1 MATVPFVLALLSGAV
16 ALAWTGLALRLLGR
30 VDAYRP
36 LSASAHP
43 PPMDAPPVDV
53 VVPAHNEERDIE
65 STVCSIFA
73 QDYPVLQ
80 LTVVDDQSVDATGA
94 IVDRLAFRQR
104 EAPVGTRSLR
114 VIHGV
119 ERPEGWV
126 GKTWALYQGVADA
139 RAEWLLFV
147 DGDIHLHPEALS
159 TAWRKSQETGADLVS
174 FLARPACES
183 FWQGTIALS
192 FMQVLAQLFPL
203 DRVNDPR
210 RAEAIAAGGFIL
222 VRRSVYERADGH
234 QGVRREIIEDI
245 QLSRRIKEVGGRL
258 SVHLAP
264 DLVWTHM
271 YGSFSDIWRGLRKNA
286 YAGMD
291 YQFHKYVVG
300 SVVALLMAWAP
311 PVTLAWGLLAI
322 ASSLDARGGPAI
334 WIGLGLWGW
343 MAQALAS
350 APLIRYLKLSAP
362 FALSLPAGITAY
374 VAIATASVWH
384 HHRGRVLWK
393 ERIYDSRTVTPP

>member
-1 MATVPFVLALLSGAV
+1 MATVPLVLALLAGSV
-16 ALAWTGLALRLLGR
+16 ALAWTGLGLRLLSR
-30 VDAYRP
+30 AVAYRP
-36 LSASAHP
+36 LIASTDP
-43 PPMDAPPVDV
+43 TPTDAPPVDV

-65 STVCSIFA
+65 STVRSILA
-73 QDYPVLQ
+73 QDYPDLH
-80 LTVVDDQSVDATGA
+80 LTVVDDQSVDATGD
-94 IVDRLAFRQR
+94 IVDRLEVRQR
-104 EAPVGTRSLR
+104 EVPVGRHSLR

-126 GKTWALYQGVADA
+126 GKTWALHQGVAGA
-139 RAEWLLFV
+139 RAEWLLFI

-159 TAWRKSQETGADLVS
+159 TAWRKAQETGADLVS
-174 FLARPACES
+174 FLARPACDS

-222 VRRSVYERADGH
+222 VRRSMYDRAGGH
-234 QGVRREIIEDI
+234 EGVRREIIEDI
-245 QLSRRIKEVGGRL
+245 QLARRVKGNGGRL

-271 YGSFSDIWRGLRKNA
+271 YGSFGDIWRGLRKNA

-300 SVVALLMAWAP
+300 TVVALLMAWGP
-311 PVTLAWGLLAI
+311 PSALAWGLLGYAFPL
-322 ASSLDARGGPAI
+322 AAPGWPAL

-343 MAQALAS
+343 LAQALAS

-362 FALSLPAGITAY
+362 FAFSLPAGIAAY
-374 VAIATASVWH
+374 VAIASASVWH

-393 ERIYDSRTVTPP
+393 GRVYSARTVNPP

>member
-1 MATVPFVLALLSGAV
+1 MATIPLVLALLTGSA
-16 ALAWTGLALRLLGR
+16 ALAWTGLALRLLSR
-30 VDAYRP
+30 LDAYRP
-36 LSASAHP
+36 LSASADP
-43 PPMDAPPVDV
+43 TPRDAPPVDV

-65 STVCSIFA
+65 STVTSILA
-73 QDYPVLQ
+73 QDYPALH
-80 LTVVDDQSVDATGA
+80 LTVIDDQSVDATGA
-94 IVDRLAFRQR
+94 IVDRLEARQR
-104 EAPVGTRSLR
+104 EAPVKTHLLR

-126 GKTWALYQGVADA
+126 GKTWALHQGVADA

-147 DGDIHLHPEALS
+147 DGDIHLHPEALP
-159 TAWRKSQETGADLVS
+159 TAWRKAEETGADLVS
-174 FLARPACES
+174 FLARPACDT
-183 FWQGTIALS
+183 FWQGTIAVS

-222 VRRSVYERADGH
+222 VRRSVYERAGGH

-245 QLSRRIKEVGGRL
+245 QLARRIKGVGGRL

-271 YGSFSDIWRGLRKNA
+271 YGGFGDIWRGLRKNA

-300 SVVALLMAWAP
+300 TVVALLMAWAP
-311 PVTLAWGLLAI
+311 PVALAWGLLGLVFPLA
-322 ASSLDARGGPAI
+322 APGGPAL

-343 MAQALAS
+343 LAQALAS
-350 APLIRYLKLSAP
+350 APMLRYLRLSAP
-362 FALSLPAGITAY
+362 FAFSLPAGITAY

-393 ERIYDSRTVTPP
+393 ERVYSARTVNPP